1 MKAEAPKA
9 AEKPAEVKAEA
20 PKAAEKPAEVKVEV
34 PKTVEKPK
42 LASKR
47 PARKP
52 TGKRKAK

>member
-1 MKAEAPKA
+1 M
-9 AEKPAEVKAEA
+9 AEKPAEAKVEA
-20 PKAAEKPAEVKVEV
+20 PKVAEKPAEAKVEI

>member
-1 MKAEAPKA
+1 MEKPAEAKVEAPKA
-9 AEKPAEVKAEA
+9 VEKFAEA
-20 PKAAEKPAEVKVEV
+20 KVET